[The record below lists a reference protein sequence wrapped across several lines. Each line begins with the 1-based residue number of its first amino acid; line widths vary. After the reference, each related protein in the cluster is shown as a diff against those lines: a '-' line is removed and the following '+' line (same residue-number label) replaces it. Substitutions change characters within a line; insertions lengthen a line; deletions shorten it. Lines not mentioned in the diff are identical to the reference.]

1 MTPLCLR
8 VLVAEKIIATKAPRH
23 EGFTKVKKIIVYFR
37 RQLFNSALRV
47 KKIRLKILGLS
58 YSQDQSGAYALVL
71 AETDGNRRIPIII
84 GAVEAQAIAINLEGL
99 KPPRPLT
106 HDLFTTVLST
116 FNIQITEVFI
126 HSFEEGIFYAEM
138 KLTGE
143 KGNFNIDSRTS
154 DAIALALRCSCP
166 IYTTEEV
173 MNQTGII
180 IDFED
185 SEEATME
192 EATDEHSL
200 YDEFT
205 LDELN
210 EMLDKAVHN
219 EEYEKASVIR
229 DEISKRSDPEQKST
243 GE

>member
-1 MTPLCLR
+1 M
-8 VLVAEKIIATKAPRH
+8 
-23 EGFTKVKKIIVYFR
+23 
-37 RQLFNSALRV
+37 

-116 FNIQITEVFI
+116 YDIQITEVFI
-126 HSFEEGIFYAEM
+126 HAFEEGIFYAEM
-138 KLTGE
+138 KLAGE

-154 DAIALALRCSCP
+154 DAIALALRCNCP

-173 MNQTGII
+173 MSQTGIL

-185 SEEATME
+185 PAEEETLE
-192 EATDEHSL
+192 DELDEHSV

-210 EMLDKAVHN
+210 EMLEKAVQD

-229 DEISKRSDPEQKST
+229 DEISKRGDPNAEIT
-243 GE
+243 EE

>member
-1 MTPLCLR
+1 M
-8 VLVAEKIIATKAPRH
+8 
-23 EGFTKVKKIIVYFR
+23 KKI
-37 RQLFNSALRV
+37 
-47 KKIRLKILGLS
+47 KLKILGLS

-116 FNIQITEVFI
+116 FDIQLTEVFI

-143 KGNFNIDSRTS
+143 KGNFSIDSRTS
-154 DAIALALRCSCP
+154 DAIALALRCNCP
-166 IYTTEEV
+166 IFTTEEV
-173 MNQTGII
+173 MSQTGVI

-185 SEEATME
+185 TEEESAIE
-192 EATDEHSL
+192 NELDEHSI

-210 EMLDKAVHN
+210 EMLDKAIHD

-229 DEISKRSDPEQKST
+229 DEITKRSDSAQESLEK
-243 GE
+243 

>member
-1 MTPLCLR
+1 M
-8 VLVAEKIIATKAPRH
+8 
-23 EGFTKVKKIIVYFR
+23 
-37 RQLFNSALRV
+37 

-84 GAVEAQAIAINLEGL
+84 GAVEAQAIAVNLEGL

-106 HDLFTTVLST
+106 HDLFTSVLST
-116 FNIQITEVFI
+116 FEIHITEVFI
-126 HSFEEGIFYAEM
+126 HAFEEGIFYAEM
-138 KLTGE
+138 KLTGD
-143 KGNFNIDSRTS
+143 KGSFSIDSRTS
-154 DAIALALRCSCP
+154 DAIALALRCNCP

-173 MNQTGII
+173 MEKTGIL

-185 SEEATME
+185 TEEDTAIE
-192 EATDEHSL
+192 DELDDHSI

-210 EMLDKAVHN
+210 EMLDKAIHD

-229 DEISKRSDPEQKST
+229 DEISKRSDPGQQITE
-243 GE
+243 E

>member
-1 MTPLCLR
+1 M
-8 VLVAEKIIATKAPRH
+8 
-23 EGFTKVKKIIVYFR
+23 KKI
-37 RQLFNSALRV
+37 
-47 KKIRLKILGLS
+47 KLKILGLS

-71 AETDGNRRIPIII
+71 AETEGNRRIPIII

-116 FNIQITEVFI
+116 FSIQITEVFI
-126 HSFEEGIFYAEM
+126 HAFEEGIFYAEM
-138 KLTGE
+138 KMTSE
-143 KGNFNIDSRTS
+143 KGNFSIDSRTS

-173 MNQTGII
+173 MGQTGII

-185 SEEATME
+185 SKEELE
-192 EATDEHSL
+192 IENELDDHPI

-205 LDELN
+205 LSELN
-210 EMLDKAVHN
+210 EMLDKAIHD

-229 DEISKRSDPEQKST
+229 DEITKRDYASQNPPE
-243 GE
+243 E

>member
-1 MTPLCLR
+1 M
-8 VLVAEKIIATKAPRH
+8 
-23 EGFTKVKKIIVYFR
+23 
-37 RQLFNSALRV
+37 

-116 FNIQITEVFI
+116 FDIQITEVFI
-126 HSFEEGIFYAEM
+126 HAFEEGIFYAEM

-154 DAIALALRCSCP
+154 DAIALALRCNCP

-173 MNQTGII
+173 MSQTGIL

-185 SEEATME
+185 KAAEETIE
-192 EATDEHSL
+192 DELDEHSV

-210 EMLDKAVHN
+210 EMLEKAVQE

-229 DEISKRSDPEQKST
+229 DEISKRGDPNTEIT
-243 GE
+243 EE

>member
-1 MTPLCLR
+1 
-8 VLVAEKIIATKAPRH
+8 
-23 EGFTKVKKIIVYFR
+23 
-37 RQLFNSALRV
+37 V

-106 HDLFTTVLST
+106 HDLFTSVLST
-116 FNIQITEVFI
+116 YDIQITEVFI
-126 HSFEEGIFYAEM
+126 HAFEEGIFYAEM
-138 KLTGE
+138 KMTGE

-173 MNQTGII
+173 MSQTGIL

-185 SEEATME
+185 IGEETAIE
-192 EATDEHSL
+192 DELDEHSV

-205 LDELN
+205 LNELN
-210 EMLDKAVHN
+210 EMLEKAVQD

-229 DEISKRSDPEQKST
+229 DEISKREDPNREIT
-243 GE
+243 

>member
-1 MTPLCLR
+1 M
-8 VLVAEKIIATKAPRH
+8 
-23 EGFTKVKKIIVYFR
+23 
-37 RQLFNSALRV
+37 

-116 FNIQITEVFI
+116 FEIQLTEVFI
-126 HSFEEGIFYAEM
+126 HAFEEGIFYAEM
-138 KLTGE
+138 KLTSE
-143 KGNFNIDSRTS
+143 KGSFSIDSRTS

-173 MNQTGII
+173 MGQTGII
-180 IDFED
+180 IDFEE
-185 SEEATME
+185 SEEEPATE
-192 EATDEHSL
+192 DAEDDHSI

-205 LDELN
+205 IEELN
-210 EMLDKAVHN
+210 EMLDKAIHD

-229 DEISKRSDPEQKST
+229 DEISKRDDTSKQT
-243 GE
+243 I

>member
-1 MTPLCLR
+1 M
-8 VLVAEKIIATKAPRH
+8 
-23 EGFTKVKKIIVYFR
+23 
-37 RQLFNSALRV
+37 

-71 AETDGNRRIPIII
+71 AETDGTRRIPIII

-116 FNIQITEVFI
+116 FNIHITEVFI
-126 HSFEEGIFYAEM
+126 HSFEEGIFFAEM
-138 KLTGE
+138 KMTSE

-173 MNQTGII
+173 MTQTGII

-185 SEEATME
+185 SEEDKSLE
-192 EATDEHSL
+192 EESDDHSI

-210 EMLDKAVHN
+210 EMLDKAINN

-229 DEISKRSDPEQKST
+229 DEISKRSDSENKST
-243 GE
+243 ENK

>member
-1 MTPLCLR
+1 
-8 VLVAEKIIATKAPRH
+8 
-23 EGFTKVKKIIVYFR
+23 
-37 RQLFNSALRV
+37 V

-116 FNIQITEVFI
+116 FDIQITEVFI
-126 HSFEEGIFYAEM
+126 HAFEEGIFYAEM

-143 KGNFNIDSRTS
+143 KGNFSIDSRTS
-154 DAIALALRCSCP
+154 DAIALALRCNCP
-166 IYTTEEV
+166 IFTTEEV
-173 MNQTGII
+173 MSQTGIL

-185 SEEATME
+185 TEEEHAIE
-192 EATDEHSL
+192 EELDEHSV

-210 EMLDKAVHN
+210 EMLDKAIN
-219 EEYEKASVIR
+219 DEEYEKASVIR
-229 DEISKRSDPEQKST
+229 DEISKRGDPDQPPTSE
-243 GE
+243 

>member
-1 MTPLCLR
+1 M
-8 VLVAEKIIATKAPRH
+8 
-23 EGFTKVKKIIVYFR
+23 
-37 RQLFNSALRV
+37 

-116 FNIQITEVFI
+116 FDIQITEVFI

-138 KLTGE
+138 KITGE
-143 KGNFNIDSRTS
+143 KGNFSIDSRTS
-154 DAIALALRCSCP
+154 DAIALALRCNCP

-173 MNQTGII
+173 MGQTGII
-180 IDFED
+180 IDFEEPED
-185 SEEATME
+185 ELTSEEEDDHTI
-192 EATDEHSL
+192 

-205 LDELN
+205 MDELN
-210 EMLDKAVHN
+210 EMLDKAIHD

-229 DEISKRSDPEQKST
+229 DEISKRGEVLPE
-243 GE
+243 

>member
-1 MTPLCLR
+1 M
-8 VLVAEKIIATKAPRH
+8 
-23 EGFTKVKKIIVYFR
+23 
-37 RQLFNSALRV
+37 

-116 FNIQITEVFI
+116 FNIHITEVFI

-138 KLTGE
+138 MMTSDM
-143 KGNFNIDSRTS
+143 GNFKIDSRTS

-173 MNQTGII
+173 MTQTGII

-185 SEEATME
+185 TEEDKELE
-192 EATDEHSL
+192 EEYDDHSI

-205 LDELN
+205 VEELN
-210 EMLDKAVHN
+210 DMLDKAISD

-229 DEISKRSDPEQKST
+229 DEISKRSDPENKST
-243 GE
+243 ENK

>member
-1 MTPLCLR
+1 M
-8 VLVAEKIIATKAPRH
+8 
-23 EGFTKVKKIIVYFR
+23 KKI
-37 RQLFNSALRV
+37 
-47 KKIRLKILGLS
+47 KLKILGLS

-71 AETDGNRRIPIII
+71 AETEGNRRIPIII

-116 FNIQITEVFI
+116 FEIHITEVFI
-126 HSFEEGIFYAEM
+126 HAFEEGIFYAEM
-138 KLTGE
+138 KLTGD
-143 KGNFNIDSRTS
+143 KGNFSIDSRTS
-154 DAIALALRCSCP
+154 DAIALALRCGCP

-173 MNQTGII
+173 MGQTGIL

-185 SEEATME
+185 TEEEDNELMDTF
-192 EATDEHSL
+192 DEHSV

-210 EMLDKAVHN
+210 EMLDKAIHD

-229 DEISKRSDPEQKST
+229 DEISRRGITDLPST
-243 GE
+243 EE

>member
-1 MTPLCLR
+1 M
-8 VLVAEKIIATKAPRH
+8 
-23 EGFTKVKKIIVYFR
+23 
-37 RQLFNSALRV
+37 

-116 FNIQITEVFI
+116 FEIKITEVFI
-126 HSFEEGIFYAEM
+126 HAFEEGIFYAEM

-143 KGNFNIDSRTS
+143 KGNFSIDSRTS
-154 DAIALALRCSCP
+154 DSIALALRCNCP

-173 MNQTGII
+173 MTQTGIL

-185 SEEATME
+185 SNEESAIE
-192 EATDEHSL
+192 DDLDEHSV

-210 EMLDKAVHN
+210 EMLDKAISD

-229 DEISKRSDPEQKST
+229 DEISKRGDPEQPPTS
-243 GE
+243 ELLF

>member
-1 MTPLCLR
+1 M
-8 VLVAEKIIATKAPRH
+8 
-23 EGFTKVKKIIVYFR
+23 
-37 RQLFNSALRV
+37 
-47 KKIRLKILGLS
+47 KILGLS

-116 FNIQITEVFI
+116 YDIQITEVFI
-126 HSFEEGIFYAEM
+126 HAFEEGIFYAEM
-138 KLTGE
+138 KLAGE

-154 DAIALALRCSCP
+154 DAIALALRCNCP

-173 MNQTGII
+173 MSQTGIL

-185 SEEATME
+185 PAEEETLE
-192 EATDEHSL
+192 DELDEHSV

-210 EMLDKAVHN
+210 EMLEKAVQD

-229 DEISKRSDPEQKST
+229 DEISKRGDPNAEIT
-243 GE
+243 EE

>member
-1 MTPLCLR
+1 M
-8 VLVAEKIIATKAPRH
+8 
-23 EGFTKVKKIIVYFR
+23 KKI
-37 RQLFNSALRV
+37 
-47 KKIRLKILGLS
+47 KLKILGLS

-116 FNIQITEVFI
+116 FDIQITEVFI
-126 HSFEEGIFYAEM
+126 HAFEEGIFYAEM
-138 KLTGE
+138 KMTGE
-143 KGNFNIDSRTS
+143 KGNFSIDSRTS

-173 MNQTGII
+173 MAQTGII

-185 SEEATME
+185 TEEESAIE
-192 EATDEHSL
+192 NELDDHSI

-210 EMLDKAVHN
+210 EMLDKAIHD

-229 DEISKRSDPEQKST
+229 DEITKRGDASQKPPE
-243 GE
+243 E

>member
-1 MTPLCLR
+1 M
-8 VLVAEKIIATKAPRH
+8 
-23 EGFTKVKKIIVYFR
+23 
-37 RQLFNSALRV
+37 

-116 FNIQITEVFI
+116 FDIQLTEVFI

-138 KLTGE
+138 KLTSE
-143 KGNFNIDSRTS
+143 KGNFSIDSRTS
-154 DAIALALRCSCP
+154 DAIALALRCGCP

-173 MNQTGII
+173 MSQTGII

-185 SEEATME
+185 SEEETTEE
-192 EATDEHSL
+192 EAMDDHSI
-200 YDEFT
+200 YDEFS

-210 EMLDKAVHN
+210 EMLDKAIHD

>member
-1 MTPLCLR
+1 M
-8 VLVAEKIIATKAPRH
+8 
-23 EGFTKVKKIIVYFR
+23 KKI
-37 RQLFNSALRV
+37 
-47 KKIRLKILGLS
+47 KLKILGLS

-116 FNIQITEVFI
+116 FSIQITEVFI
-126 HSFEEGIFYAEM
+126 HAFEEGIFYAEM
-138 KLTGE
+138 KMTSE
-143 KGNFNIDSRTS
+143 KGNFSIDSRTS

-173 MNQTGII
+173 MAQTGII

-185 SEEATME
+185 SKEEL
-192 EATDEHSL
+192 EAEDELDDHSI

-205 LDELN
+205 LNELN
-210 EMLDKAVHN
+210 EMLDKAIHD

-229 DEISKRSDPEQKST
+229 DEITKRGDAIQNPPE
-243 GE
+243 E

>member
-1 MTPLCLR
+1 M
-8 VLVAEKIIATKAPRH
+8 
-23 EGFTKVKKIIVYFR
+23 
-37 RQLFNSALRV
+37 

-116 FNIQITEVFI
+116 FDIQLTEVFI

-143 KGNFNIDSRTS
+143 KGNFSIDSRTS

-173 MNQTGII
+173 MGQTGII

-185 SEEATME
+185 SEEESALEGEM
-192 EATDEHSL
+192 DDHSI

-210 EMLDKAVHN
+210 EMLDKAIHD

-229 DEISKRSDPEQKST
+229 DEISKRNNIAQQST

>member
-1 MTPLCLR
+1 M
-8 VLVAEKIIATKAPRH
+8 
-23 EGFTKVKKIIVYFR
+23 
-37 RQLFNSALRV
+37 

-126 HSFEEGIFYAEM
+126 HAFEEGIFYAEM
-138 KLTGE
+138 KLAGE
-143 KGNFNIDSRTS
+143 KGNFSIDSRTS
-154 DAIALALRCSCP
+154 DAIALALRCNCP

-173 MNQTGII
+173 MSQTGIL

-185 SEEATME
+185 PGEGNAIEDE
-192 EATDEHSL
+192 LDEHSV

-210 EMLDKAVHN
+210 EMLLKAVN
-219 EEYEKASVIR
+219 DEEYEKASVIR
-229 DEISKRSDPEQKST
+229 DEISKREYPQQPPTSEDIF
-243 GE
+243 

>member
-1 MTPLCLR
+1 M
-8 VLVAEKIIATKAPRH
+8 
-23 EGFTKVKKIIVYFR
+23 
-37 RQLFNSALRV
+37 

-116 FNIQITEVFI
+116 YDIQITEVFI

-138 KLTGE
+138 KLSGE
-143 KGNFNIDSRTS
+143 KGNFSIDSRTS

-173 MNQTGII
+173 MGQTGII
-180 IDFED
+180 IDFEEPED
-185 SEEATME
+185 ETASEEE
-192 EATDEHSL
+192 EDHSI

-210 EMLDKAVHN
+210 EMLDKAIHD
-219 EEYEKASVIR
+219 EEYEKASIIR
-229 DEISKRSDPEQKST
+229 DEITKRSEAST
-243 GE
+243 Q

>member
-1 MTPLCLR
+1 MWQYCF
-8 VLVAEKIIATKAPRH
+8 VL
-23 EGFTKVKKIIVYFR
+23 
-37 RQLFNSALRV
+37 NSAVRV

-58 YSQDQSGAYALVL
+58 SSQDQSGAYALVL

-116 FNIQITEVFI
+116 YDIQITEVFI
-126 HSFEEGIFYAEM
+126 HAFEEGIFYAEM
-138 KLTGE
+138 KLAGE

-154 DAIALALRCSCP
+154 DAIALALRCNCP

-173 MNQTGII
+173 MSQTGIL

-185 SEEATME
+185 TVEEETQE
-192 EATDEHSL
+192 DELDEHSV

-210 EMLDKAVHN
+210 EMLEKAVQD

-229 DEISKRSDPEQKST
+229 DEISKRGDPNPEIT
-243 GE
+243 EE

>member
-1 MTPLCLR
+1 M
-8 VLVAEKIIATKAPRH
+8 
-23 EGFTKVKKIIVYFR
+23 
-37 RQLFNSALRV
+37 

-116 FNIQITEVFI
+116 FDIQLTEVFI
-126 HSFEEGIFYAEM
+126 HAFEEGIFYAEM

-143 KGNFNIDSRTS
+143 KGNFSIDSRTS

-173 MNQTGII
+173 MSQTGIL

-185 SEEATME
+185 SDEETALE
-192 EATDEHSL
+192 DELDEHSV
-200 YDEFT
+200 YDEFSI
-205 LDELN
+205 DELN
-210 EMLDKAVHN
+210 EMLDKAIHD

-229 DEISKRSDPEQKST
+229 DEISKRSEPELPLT
-243 GE
+243 EE

>member
-1 MTPLCLR
+1 M
-8 VLVAEKIIATKAPRH
+8 
-23 EGFTKVKKIIVYFR
+23 
-37 RQLFNSALRV
+37 

-116 FNIQITEVFI
+116 FDIQLTEVFI

-138 KLTGE
+138 KLTSD

-173 MNQTGII
+173 MSQTGII

-185 SEEATME
+185 SEEDSEVEKGM
-192 EATDEHSL
+192 DDHSI

-205 LDELN
+205 LEELN
-210 EMLDKAVHN
+210 EMLDKAIHD

-229 DEISKRSDPEQKST
+229 DEISKRNDAIPPST
-243 GE
+243 GK

>member
-1 MTPLCLR
+1 M
-8 VLVAEKIIATKAPRH
+8 
-23 EGFTKVKKIIVYFR
+23 
-37 RQLFNSALRV
+37 
-47 KKIRLKILGLS
+47 GLS

-116 FNIQITEVFI
+116 FDIQLTEVFI
-126 HSFEEGIFYAEM
+126 HAFEEGIFYAEM

-143 KGNFNIDSRTS
+143 KGNFSIDSRTS

-173 MNQTGII
+173 MSQTGIL

-185 SEEATME
+185 SDEETALE
-192 EATDEHSL
+192 DELDEHSV
-200 YDEFT
+200 YDEFSI
-205 LDELN
+205 DELN
-210 EMLDKAVHN
+210 EMLDKAIHD

-229 DEISKRSDPEQKST
+229 DEISKRSEPELPLT
-243 GE
+243 EE

>member
-1 MTPLCLR
+1 
-8 VLVAEKIIATKAPRH
+8 
-23 EGFTKVKKIIVYFR
+23 
-37 RQLFNSALRV
+37 V

-71 AETDGNRRIPIII
+71 AETEGNRRIPIII

-116 FNIQITEVFI
+116 FDIQLTEVFI
-126 HSFEEGIFYAEM
+126 HAFEEGIFYAEM

-173 MNQTGII
+173 MSQTGIL

-185 SEEATME
+185 SDEEAALE
-192 EATDEHSL
+192 DELDEHSV
-200 YDEFT
+200 YDEFSI
-205 LDELN
+205 DELN
-210 EMLDKAVHN
+210 EMLDKAIHD

-229 DEISKRSDPEQKST
+229 DEISKRSEPDQPLTE
-243 GE
+243 ENH

>member
-1 MTPLCLR
+1 M
-8 VLVAEKIIATKAPRH
+8 
-23 EGFTKVKKIIVYFR
+23 
-37 RQLFNSALRV
+37 
-47 KKIRLKILGLS
+47 GLS

-116 FNIQITEVFI
+116 FDIHLTEVFI
-126 HSFEEGIFYAEM
+126 HAFEEGIFYAEM
-138 KLTGE
+138 KLTSE
-143 KGNFNIDSRTS
+143 KGNFSIDSRTS

-166 IYTTEEV
+166 IFTTEEV
-173 MNQTGII
+173 MSQTGIL

-185 SEEATME
+185 SDEEAAAE
-192 EATDEHSL
+192 DELDEHSV

-205 LDELN
+205 VDELN
-210 EMLDKAVHN
+210 EMLDKAIHD

-229 DEISKRSDPEQKST
+229 DEISKRSEPDLPLTE
-243 GE
+243 E

>member
-1 MTPLCLR
+1 M
-8 VLVAEKIIATKAPRH
+8 
-23 EGFTKVKKIIVYFR
+23 KKI
-37 RQLFNSALRV
+37 
-47 KKIRLKILGLS
+47 KLKILGLS

-71 AETDGNRRIPIII
+71 AETEGNRRIPIII

-116 FNIQITEVFI
+116 FEIHITEVFI
-126 HSFEEGIFYAEM
+126 HAFEEGIFYAEM
-138 KLTGE
+138 KLTGD
-143 KGNFNIDSRTS
+143 KGNFSIDSRTS
-154 DAIALALRCSCP
+154 DAIALALRCGCP
-166 IYTTEEV
+166 IFTTEEV
-173 MNQTGII
+173 MGQTGIL

-185 SEEATME
+185 TEEENELTD
-192 EATDEHSL
+192 TFDEHSV

-210 EMLDKAVHN
+210 EMLDKAIHD

-229 DEISKRSDPEQKST
+229 DEISRRGEIELPAPE
-243 GE
+243 E